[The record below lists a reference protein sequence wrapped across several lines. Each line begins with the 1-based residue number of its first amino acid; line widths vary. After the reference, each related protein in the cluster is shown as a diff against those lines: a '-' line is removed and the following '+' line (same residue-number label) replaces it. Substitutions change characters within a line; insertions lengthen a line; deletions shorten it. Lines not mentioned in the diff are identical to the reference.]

1 MPLRRCLAGL
11 LGLLALSATAR
22 PADPSPAKVFFP
34 AAPSTDYGVPPVP
47 LGSVAPEVRADVQAV
62 LAQPTLSA
70 KGPSETFNSN
80 HAVYRWLLEHPD
92 TGTKLWK
99 SMGARVVDI
108 VAHDGVYYWNDGQGS
123 EMRWRIVYRDDST
136 HAWYADGKIKPGF
149 LLPASP
155 FRAFVVL
162 KYDAGKDIKD
172 RPAIRHQVHFL
183 IRCDSRA
190 MALAARILGASAPH
204 IAEQYLGQL
213 QMFYGALSWYLS
225 QDTARANRL
234 YHKAGLS
241 AAELPSHQAQ

>member
-1 MPLRRCLAGL
+1 MPFRRWLVGL
-11 LGLLALSATAR
+11 FGLLALTATAR
-22 PADPSPAKVFFP
+22 PADPSPPASVFFP
-34 AAPSTDYGVPPVP
+34 AAPSTDYGMPQIP
-47 LGSVAPEVRADVQAV
+47 LNSLPAELRAGIQAV
-62 LAQPTLSA
+62 IEHPTLSA
-70 KGPSETFNSN
+70 KGPSESFNSD
-80 HAVYRWLLEHPD
+80 HAVYHWLLEHPEI
-92 TGTKLWK
+92 GTKLWRLL
-99 SMGARVVDI
+99 GARVMDI
-108 VAHDGVYYWNDGQGS
+108 VAQNGIYYWNDGQGS
-123 EMRWRIVYRDDST
+123 EMQWRIVYRDDST

-204 IAEQYLGQL
+204 LAEQYLGQL

-225 QDTARANRL
+225 QDNARANKL
-234 YHKAGLS
+234 YHHVGLTP
-241 AAELPSHQAQ
+241 AETPSH